1 MAFPFLI
8 QLQALL
14 SVQQISFLKDLE
26 ILLIFNSLLNYLHL
40 KVFHLLLSFEEQV
53 PRWAPSWHAKVLSS
67 EHIGEIITDG
77 SQAIPILEA
86 ESPGN

>member
-1 MAFPFLI
+1 MLLLLNSSGCNLFIKISSQLAFPFLI

-53 PRWAPSWHAKVLSS
+53 PR
-67 EHIGEIITDG
+67 
-77 SQAIPILEA
+77 
-86 ESPGN
+86 